1 MNALYLSF
9 FLILFSGVNLVGQTN
24 YTISGYLIDSE
35 TGENIIQGNIYNKE
49 KLTEGT
55 TSNNYGFYS
64 LTLTEGAYTLVYSY
78 LGFDT
83 QEISFTLNEHKVLN
97 VELSSGVTFKEVV
110 VTAEDEDK
118 NIEGTQMGTIS
129 LPVESIKTLPALMG
143 EVDVLKALQ
152 LLPGVIS
159 AGEGN
164 SGFYVRGGG
173 PDQNLILLDEAVVYN
188 SGHLLG
194 FFSVF
199 NADAIKNTTL
209 IKGGMPA
216 EYGGRLSSVVDIQM
230 KDGNNKKYV
239 VEGGI
244 GAVASRITVQGPI
257 KKDQSSF
264 IVSGRRTYAFDL
276 AQPLIKNTDFAG
288 TNYYFY
294 DLNLKI
300 NHRFSQKDRLFAS
313 AYFGRDIL
321 NFNAVQRGLNFQ
333 MAYGN
338 ETATLRWNH
347 LFSEKF
353 FMNVTGVYN
362 AYDFSFGG
370 AQGDFTVDVFSGV
383 KDYNLKLDFD
393 YFPNPKHKIRFG
405 VNATYHELIPNIARA
420 TSGEVNFQSKPE
432 AKYATETAIY
442 ARDEIKLTD
451 RLSINA
457 GIRLGVFSHLGP
469 YVDKEGNETDRGEN
483 VATYLG
489 FEPRINAKFTLD
501 AKSSIKAGYTHNY
514 QFLHLVSNS
523 ASTLPIDIWV
533 PSSPLV
539 KPQLGIQYAIGYFR
553 NFKDDRYEASVEA
566 YYKDLSNQIDYRE
579 SYINNVAVELEEEF
593 VFGDGRAY
601 GVELFLKKRKGA
613 LNGWIGYTWSRSERS
628 FAEINDGAIFPAKF
642 DRTHDLSMVANYKLS
657 PKWTFGGV
665 FVFGTGNAFT
675 PITTLFLA
683 ERRLR
688 PEYGDR
694 NSARIDDYHRLDL
707 SATLT
712 PKPDSEKRFQSKWIF
727 SIYNVYNRYNTFY
740 NFPGLSLL
748 ELDTGSLNAAYYK
761 VSLFPIIP
769 SITWNFSFNK

>member
-1 MNALYLSF
+1 MNKSFLFLFF
-9 FLILFSGVNLVGQTN
+9 FLFFHPALSAQTK
-24 YTISGYLIDSE
+24 YTVSGYLNDAE
-35 TGENIIQGNIYNKE
+35 TGESIIQANIFNKTN
-49 KLTEGT
+49 LNEGT
-55 TSNNYGFYS
+55 ISNNYGFYS
-64 LTLTEGAYTLVYSY
+64 LTLPEGNYTLVYSY
-78 LGFDT
+78 LGYDT
-83 QEISFTLNEHKVLN
+83 QEISFLLNENKELN
-97 VELSSGVTFKEVV
+97 VQLSSGVTFKEVV

-118 NIEGTQMGTIS
+118 NVEGTQMGTIS

-152 LLPGVIS
+152 LLPGVLS

-244 GAVASRITVQGPI
+244 GAVASRITVEGPI

-276 AQPLIKNTDFAG
+276 AQPLIKNTDFSG

-321 NFNAVQRGLNFQ
+321 DFNAVERGLSFR

-370 AQGDFTVDVFSGV
+370 AQGDFSVDVFSGV

-393 YFPNPKHKIRFG
+393 YFPNPKHQIRFG
-405 VNATYHELIPNIARA
+405 VNATYHELTPNIARA
-420 TSGEVNFQSKPE
+420 TSGDVNFQSKPE
-432 AKYATETAIY
+432 AKYATETAIF
-442 ARDEIKLTD
+442 ARDEIKITN

-457 GIRLGVFSHLGP
+457 GVRLGIFNHLGP
-469 YVDKEGNETDRGEN
+469 YVDDLGTETPRGEN
-483 VATYLG
+483 VQTYYGL
-489 FEPRINAKFTLD
+489 EPRINAKFTLD
-501 AKSSIKAGYTHNY
+501 SKSSIKAGYTHNY
-514 QFLHLVSNS
+514 QFVHLVSNS

-539 KPQLGIQYAIGYFR
+539 KPQLGIQYAVGYFR

-566 YYKDLSNQIDYRE
+566 YYKDLNNQIDYRE
-579 SYINNVAVELEEEF
+579 SYINNVAVELEQEF

-601 GVELFLKKRKGA
+601 GIELFFKKRKGA

-628 FAEINDGAIFPAKF
+628 FPEINDGAIFPAKF
-642 DRTHDLSMVANYKLS
+642 DRTHDLSVVANYKLS

-675 PITTLFLA
+675 PITNLFLA

-707 SATLT
+707 SATFT
-712 PKPDSEKRFQSKWIF
+712 PRPDSKKRFKSKWIF

-740 NFPGLSLL
+740 NFPELSLL
-748 ELDTGSLNAAYYK
+748 ELDTGFLNAAYYK

-769 SITWNFSFNK
+769 SVTCNYSFNK

>member
-1 MNALYLSF
+1 MNKF
-9 FLILFSGVNLVGQTN
+9 FLFLSLFCFFHPALFAQTK
-24 YTISGYLIDSE
+24 YTVSGYLNDAE
-35 TGENIIQGNIYNKE
+35 TGESIVQANIFNKAN
-49 KLTEGT
+49 LNEGT

-64 LTLTEGAYTLVYSY
+64 LTLPEGNYTLVYSY
-78 LGFDT
+78 LGYDS
-83 QEISFTLNEHKVLN
+83 QEIRFFLNTNKELN
-97 VELSSGVTFKEVV
+97 IQLSSGVTFKEVV

-118 NIEGTQMGTIS
+118 NVEGTQMGTIS

-152 LLPGVIS
+152 LLPGVLS

-244 GAVASRITVQGPI
+244 GAVASRITVEGPI

-276 AQPLIKNTDFAG
+276 AQPLIKNTDFSG

-321 NFNAVQRGLNFQ
+321 NFNAVERGLNFR

-370 AQGDFTVDVFSGV
+370 AQGDFSVDVFSGV

-393 YFPNPKHKIRFG
+393 YFPNPKHQIRFG
-405 VNATYHELIPNIARA
+405 VNATYHELTPNIARA

-432 AKYATETAIY
+432 AKYATEIAIY
-442 ARDEIKLTD
+442 ARDEIKITD

-457 GIRLGVFSHLGP
+457 GIRLGIFNHLGP
-469 YVDKEGNETDRGEN
+469 YVDGLGIETPRGEN
-483 VATYLG
+483 IQTYYG

-501 AKSSIKAGYTHNY
+501 SKSSIKAGYTHNY
-514 QFLHLVSNS
+514 QFVHLVSNS

-553 NFKDDRYEASVEA
+553 NFKDDGYEASVEA
-566 YYKDLSNQIDYRE
+566 YYKDLKNQIDYRE
-579 SYINNVAVELEEEF
+579 NYINNVAVELEQEF
-593 VFGDGRAY
+593 VFGKGRAY
-601 GVELFLKKRKGA
+601 GIELFLKKRKGA

-628 FAEINDGAIFPAKF
+628 FPEINDGAIFPAKF
-642 DRTHDLSMVANYKLS
+642 DRTHDLSVVANYKLS
-657 PKWTFGGV
+657 PKWSFGTV

-675 PITTLFLA
+675 PITNLFLA

-707 SATLT
+707 SATFT
-712 PKPDSEKRFQSKWIF
+712 PNPDSKKRFKSKWIF
-727 SIYNVYNRYNTFY
+727 SVYNVYNRYNTFY
-740 NFPGLSLL
+740 NFPELSLL
-748 ELDTGSLNAAYYK
+748 ELDTGFLNAAYYK

-769 SITWNFSFNK
+769 SVTWNYSFNK

>member
-1 MNALYLSF
+1 MKKIVLLLLYSL
-9 FLILFSGVNLVGQTN
+9 LVPILLTAQENF
-24 YTISGYLIDSE
+24 TISGYLLDENS
-35 TGENIIQGNIYNKE
+35 GESLIQANVYDKNNPAQ
-49 KLTEGT
+49 GT

-64 LTLTEGAYTLVYSY
+64 LTLPAGEYVLVFSY
-78 LGFDT
+78 LGYT
-83 QEISFTLNEHKVLN
+83 TKEIELTLREDIARNIT
-97 VELSSGVTFKEVV
+97 LSDGVTFQEIV
-110 VTAEDEDK
+110 VTAEQDGE
-118 NIEGTQMGTIS
+118 NVEGTQMGTIA
-129 LPVESIKTLPALMG
+129 LPVETIKTLPALMG
-143 EVDVLKALQ
+143 EVDILKTLQ
-152 LLPGVIS
+152 LLPGVLS

-164 SGFYVRGGG
+164 TGFYVRGGG

-239 VEGGI
+239 VEGGV
-244 GAVASRITVQGPI
+244 GLVASRITVEGPI

-276 AQPLIKNTDFAG
+276 AQPVIKNTDFAG

-300 NHRFSQKDRLFAS
+300 NHRFSRKDRLFAS

-321 NFNAVQRGLNFQ
+321 DFNTDTRGLQFR

-347 LFSEKF
+347 LFSDRF

-362 AYDFSFGG
+362 AYDFNFSG
-370 AQGDFTVDVFSGV
+370 AQGEFMVDVFSGV
-383 KDYNLKLDFD
+383 RDYNLKLDFD
-393 YFPNPKHKIRFG
+393 YFPNTTHQLKFG
-405 VNATYHELIPNIARA
+405 VNTTYHQLTPNIARA
-420 TSGEVNFQSKPE
+420 TSGEVDFASKPT
-432 AKYATETAIY
+432 AKYATQTAIY
-442 ARDEIKLTD
+442 ARDEMKLTD

-457 GIRLGVFSHLGP
+457 GLRLGIFTHLGP
-469 YVDKEGNETDRGEN
+469 YENLNGEVSEKGEN
-483 VATYLG
+483 VATYYGL
-489 FEPRINAKFTLD
+489 EPRINAKFTLN
-501 AKSSIKAGYTHNY
+501 SSSSLKAGYTHNY
-514 QFLHLVSNS
+514 QFVHLVSNS

-539 KPQLGIQYAIGYFR
+539 KPQLGIQYAIGYFK

-566 YYKDLSNQIDYRE
+566 YYKDLRNQIDYRE
-579 SYINNVAVELEEEF
+579 SYVNNVAVELENEF
-593 VFGDGRAY
+593 VFGSGAAY
-601 GVELFLKKRKGA
+601 GVELFFKKRKGK
-613 LNGWIGYTWSRSERS
+613 LNGWVGYTWSRSNRS
-628 FAEINDGAIFPAKF
+628 FPEINNGTVFPAKF
-642 DRTHDLSMVANYKLS
+642 DRTHDLSIVANYKLG

-675 PITTLFLA
+675 PITDLFLT

-688 PEYGDR
+688 PEYGTR

-707 SATLT
+707 SATFS
-712 PKPDSEKRFQSKWIF
+712 PKPDSQKKFKSKWIF

-740 NFPGLSLL
+740 NFPELSLL
-748 ELDTGSLNAAYYK
+748 EVDTGFLNASYFK

-769 SITWNFSFNK
+769 SVTWNFSFNK

>member
-1 MNALYLSF
+1 MKRF
-9 FLILFSGVNLVGQTN
+9 FLLVALNLWFFISLSGQTK
-24 YTISGYLIDSE
+24 YTVSGYLNDAA
-35 TGENIIQGNIYNKE
+35 TGESLIQANIFNKAN
-49 KLTEGT
+49 LSEGT

-64 LTLTEGAYTLVYSY
+64 LTLPEGTYTFVYSY
-78 LGFDT
+78 LGYDT
-83 QEISFTLNEHKVLN
+83 QEITFTLDRNKELN
-97 VELSSGVTFKEVV
+97 IQLSSGVTFKEVV

-152 LLPGVIS
+152 LLPGVLS

-244 GAVASRITVQGPI
+244 GAVASRITVEGPI

-264 IVSGRRTYAFDL
+264 IISGRRTYAFDL
-276 AQPLIKNTDFAG
+276 AQPIIKNTDFAG

-300 NHRFSQKDRLFAS
+300 NHRFSQKDRIFAS

-321 NFNAVQRGLNFQ
+321 SFNAVERGLNFR

-353 FMNVTGVYN
+353 FMNITGVYN

-393 YFPNPKHKIRFG
+393 YFPNPAHQIRFG

-420 TSGEVNFQSKPE
+420 TSGDVNFQSKPE
-432 AKYATETAIY
+432 AKYATETAIF
-442 ARDEIKLTD
+442 ARDEIKINN

-457 GIRLGVFSHLGP
+457 GVRLGIFTHLGP
-469 YVDKEGNETDRGEN
+469 YVDGLGNEIPRGQN
-483 VATYLG
+483 VQTYYGL
-489 FEPRINAKFTLD
+489 EPRINAKFTLD
-501 AKSSIKAGYTHNY
+501 AQSSVKAGYTHNY
-514 QFLHLVSNS
+514 QFVHLVSNS

-539 KPQLGIQYAIGYFR
+539 KPQLGIQYAVGYFR

-566 YYKDLSNQIDYRE
+566 YYKDLNNQIDYRE
-579 SYINNVAVELEEEF
+579 SYINNVAVELEQEF
-593 VFGDGRAY
+593 VFGEGRAY
-601 GVELFLKKRKGA
+601 GVELFFKKRKGA
-613 LNGWIGYTWSRSERS
+613 LNGWIGYTWSKSERS
-628 FAEINDGAIFPAKF
+628 FPDINDGAVFPARF
-642 DRTHDLSMVANYKLS
+642 DRTHDLSVVANYKVS

-675 PITTLFLA
+675 PITNLFLA

-707 SATLT
+707 SATFT
-712 PKPDSEKRFQSKWIF
+712 PRPDSKKRFKSKWIF

-740 NFPGLSLL
+740 NFPELSLL
-748 ELDTGSLNAAYYK
+748 ELDTGFLNAAYYK

-769 SITWNFSFNK
+769 SVTWNYSFNK

>member
-1 MNALYLSF
+1 MKRPYFILYITL
-9 FLILFSGVNLVGQTN
+9 LFSLSGFSQTK
-24 YTISGYLIDSE
+24 YTVSGYLNDTE
-35 TGENIIQGNIYNKE
+35 TGENIIQANIFNKE
-49 KLTEGT
+49 NLKEGT
-55 TSNNYGFYS
+55 TTNNYGFYS
-64 LTLTEGAYTLVYSY
+64 FTLPAGKYTLVYSY
-78 LGFDT
+78 LGFNT
-83 QEISFTLNEHKVLN
+83 QEISFTLDQNKELN

-110 VTAEDEDK
+110 VTAEDKDE
-118 NIEGTQMGTIS
+118 NVEGTQMGTVS

-152 LLPGVIS
+152 LLPGVLS

-244 GAVASRITVQGPI
+244 GAVASRITVEGPI

-276 AQPLIKNTDFAG
+276 AQPFIKNTDFAG

-294 DLNLKI
+294 DLNLKV
-300 NHRFSQKDRLFAS
+300 NHRFSQKDRIYAS
-313 AYFGRDIL
+313 AYFGRDVL
-321 NFNAVQRGLNFQ
+321 DFNAVARGLSFR

-353 FMNVTGVYN
+353 FMNVSAVYN
-362 AYDFSFGG
+362 AYDFSFEG

-383 KDYNLKLDFD
+383 RDYNLKLDFD

-405 VNATYHELIPNIARA
+405 ANTTYHELTPNIARA
-420 TSGEVNFQSKPE
+420 TSGDVNFQSKPE
-432 AKYATETAIY
+432 AKYAAETAIF
-442 ARDEIKLTD
+442 ARDDFKLTD

-457 GIRLGVFSHLGP
+457 GLRLGIFTHLGP
-469 YVDKEGNETDRGEN
+469 YVDSEGNETERGEN
-483 VATYLG
+483 VQTYVGL
-489 FEPRINAKFTLD
+489 EPRINAKFTLD
-501 AKSSIKAGYTHNY
+501 SKSSIKAGYTYNY
-514 QFLHLVSNS
+514 QYVHLVSNS

-539 KPQLGIQYAIGYFR
+539 KPQLGIQYAVGYFR
-553 NFKDDRYEASVEA
+553 NFKNDRYEASVEA
-566 YYKDLSNQIDYRE
+566 YYKDLRNQIDYRE
-579 SYINNVAVELEEEF
+579 SYINNVAVELEQEF
-593 VFGDGRAY
+593 VFGSGRAY
-601 GVELFLKKRKGA
+601 GVEFFLKKRKGA

-628 FAEINDGAIFPAKF
+628 FEEINDGAIFPAKF
-642 DRTHDLSMVANYKLS
+642 DRTHDISVVANYKLS
-657 PKWTFGGV
+657 PKWTFGSV

-675 PITTLFLA
+675 PITSLFLS

-707 SATLT
+707 SATFT
-712 PKPDSEKRFQSKWIF
+712 PKPKSEKRFKSKWIF

-740 NFPGLSLL
+740 NFPELSLL
-748 ELDTGSLNAAYYK
+748 ELDTGVLNASYYK

-769 SITWNFSFNK
+769 SVTWNYSFNK

>member
-1 MNALYLSF
+1 MKPFYLLLS
-9 FLILFSGVNLVGQTN
+9 ILFLSLSNLLAQTK
-24 YTISGYLIDSE
+24 YTISGYLNDLE
-35 TGENIIQGNIYNKE
+35 TGESIIQANIFNNANLK
-49 KLTEGT
+49 EGT

-64 LTLTEGAYTLVYSY
+64 LTLPAGDYTLVYSY
-78 LGFDT
+78 LGYDT
-83 QEISFTLNEHKVLN
+83 KEISFTLDKNIELN
-97 VELSSGVTFKEVV
+97 VQLSSGVTFEEVV
-110 VTAEDEDK
+110 VTAEDEDE

-152 LLPGVIS
+152 LLPGVLS

-230 KDGNNKKYV
+230 KDGNNKKYA

-244 GAVASRITVQGPI
+244 GVVASRITVEGPI
-257 KKDQSSF
+257 KKNQSSF

-276 AQPLIKNTDFAG
+276 AQPIIKNTDFAG

-294 DLNLKI
+294 DLNLKL

-321 NFNAVQRGLNFQ
+321 DFNAVQRGLSFR

-353 FMNVTGVYN
+353 FMNLTGVYN
-362 AYDFSFGG
+362 AYDFSFSG

-393 YFPNPKHKIRFG
+393 FFPNPKHQIKFG

-420 TSGEVNFQSKPE
+420 TSGDVNFQSKPE
-432 AKYATETAIY
+432 PKYATETAIF

-451 RLSINA
+451 RLSVNA
-457 GIRLGVFSHLGP
+457 GVRLGIFNHLGP
-469 YVDKEGNETDRGEN
+469 YVDGEGNETERGEN
-483 VATYLG
+483 VQTYLG
-489 FEPRINAKFTLD
+489 LEPRINVKFTLD
-501 AKSSIKAGYTHNY
+501 SKSSIKAGYTHNY
-514 QFLHLVSNS
+514 QFVHLVSNS

-566 YYKDLSNQIDYRE
+566 YYKDLNNQIDYRE
-579 SYINNVAVELEEEF
+579 SYINNVAVELEQEF

-601 GVELFLKKRKGA
+601 GIELFFKKRKGA

-628 FAEINDGAIFPAKF
+628 FPEINEGAIFPAKF
-642 DRTHDLSMVANYKLS
+642 DRTHDISVVANYKLN

-675 PITTLFLA
+675 PITNLFLA

-707 SATLT
+707 SATFT
-712 PKPDSEKRFQSKWIF
+712 PKPDSKKRFKSKWIF

-740 NFPGLSLL
+740 NFPELSLL
-748 ELDTGSLNAAYYK
+748 ELDTGFLNASYYK

-769 SITWNFSFNK
+769 SVTWNFSFNK